1 MLTVKQL
8 AETVSYSTIIDLF
21 ASEFTKGNIPSHL
34 KDEEISLWWPTERN
48 RVAVI
53 LKSKIL
59 ENETKQRDK
68 NETKQRDENETK
80 QRDEM
85 PELKNIRI
93 TFDSFVLDLDMRKG
107 GGLL

>member
-1 MLTVKQL
+1 M
-8 AETVSYSTIIDLF
+8 F

-34 KDEEISLWWPTERN
+34 KDEEISLWWPAERN

-68 NETKQRDENETK
+68 NETTQRDENETKQRDKNETK